1 VQSYMN
7 RQLVTKGCQLMHY
20 NVLIDNHNNLV
31 YDFVWL
37 CPDDAVKEEPRSHSR
52 MSRKQPAG
60 VHGRIGGG
68 VVAELQYSDIVV
80 PWRANYAERRDKV
93 NEHMAAW
100 GAGWVGND
108 SIQG

>member
-1 VQSYMN
+1 
-7 RQLVTKGCQLMHY
+7 
-20 NVLIDNHNNLV
+20 
-31 YDFVWL
+31 
-37 CPDDAVKEEPRSHSR
+37 

-100 GAGWVGND
+100 ARDGWEMIQYKVDRDRSTDDTIHQFIWRREAKTREEGAGIPID
-108 SIQG
+108 